1 MAVLGPINYET
12 YVKPYEHRFCKIV
25 IPNQTISNI
34 KLFTN
39 DLIRAKQIEQT
50 HQIDNNQE
58 FRRFYTGLIGE
69 AALEILLGIPII
81 DWNIGNSKNYNTP
94 DIQSLGIGIKTVEY
108 GKFPII
114 FKKNDYPQIIN
125 LKLDESTILVG
136 GLAGTHVLNTYQ
148 SDDLILSPKLRARNT
163 KSGFYGLH
171 TLINLQKVDITR
183 MVRHNG

>member
-39 DLIRAKQIEQT
+39 DLIRAKQVEQT

-114 FKKNDYPQIIN
+114 FKKNEAKIPLNIFSGIIRDIFSN
-125 LKLDESTILVG
+125 TAEIIAKAKLAKTPAEQTRIKSLF
-136 GLAGTHVLNTYQ
+136 LFLN
-148 SDDLILSPKLRARNT
+148 
-163 KSGFYGLH
+163 FE
-171 TLINLQKVDITR
+171 
-183 MVRHNG
+183 